1 MKHKIFS
8 CLLVILI
15 VVSMIFAVYYG
26 KAFAVYHEYGYS
38 NNTAETV
45 YFCFTVIFGMAS
57 AMTIAAL
64 VLHIKAKKGALVDA
78 VYIFAAI
85 LCIPVILCTMVW
97 LLHWVGFDFLP
108 PPQN

>member
-1 MKHKIFS
+1 MKHKILS
-8 CLLVILI
+8 CLLGIII

-38 NNTAETV
+38 NNTTETV
-45 YFCFTVIFGMAS
+45 YFCFTVISGMTS
-57 AMTIAAL
+57 IMTIAAL
-64 VLHIKAKKGALVDA
+64 VLHIKAKEGAWVDA

-97 LLHWVGFDFLP
+97 LLHWAGFDFLP
-108 PPQN
+108 PPQS

>member
-1 MKHKIFS
+1 MKNKIFN

-15 VVSMIFAVYYG
+15 VVSATLAVSYA
-26 KAFAVYHEYGYS
+26 KRSAEYFGGALS
-38 NNTAETV
+38 LL
-45 YFCFTVIFGMAS
+45 FCMAVIFGMAS
-57 AMTIAAL
+57 AMTTVAL
-64 VLHIKAKKGALVDA
+64 VLHVKAKKGALVDA